1 MVLSQIP
8 ASPSISF
15 PKPPAS
21 HIQTCTDHLLCAW
34 PGCWGHTPLNT
45 SQVAAAQMKHPY
57 DINEETE
64 AGSHRVTKPIKL
76 DPALPRCRQEGHGQ
90 GDRGP
95 ERSGDRLWVTQQSAE
110 HWLEAS
116 SRHLGTSAPRLAPK
130 KTKQI
135 SLSVLQRGS
144 RSYQMGCGQHPRSC
158 QHLPPCPSCLLPRA
172 VFSGKGSSGSTQT
185 LSPQGTRPPQAA
197 SPPAHPLP
205 SNLDCHTERESA

>member
-1 MVLSQIP
+1 M
-8 ASPSISF
+8 
-15 PKPPAS
+15 
-21 HIQTCTDHLLCAW
+21 D
-34 PGCWGHTPLNT
+34 G
-45 SQVAAAQMKHPY
+45 
-57 DINEETE
+57 ETE
-64 AGSHRVTKPIKL
+64 AQRGVVIASGSH
-76 DPALPRCRQEGHGQ
+76 
-90 GDRGP
+90 
-95 ERSGDRLWVTQQSAE
+95 SSQQSAG
-110 HWLEAS
+110 WKPAP
-116 SRHLGTSAPRLAPK
+116 GTSAPRLAPK